1 MSLFLCAMCLYIL
14 DVCPPDVVFLLHI
27 FETLDI
33 LQISRRDI
41 CVMSVFL
48 CAMCIYILDVWTPYP
63 TDFIFPLHV
72 FETFHILQ
80 ISR

>member
-48 CAMCIYILDVWTPYP
+48 CAMCLYILDVCTP
-63 TDFIFPLHV
+63 DVVFLLHI
-72 FETFHILQ
+72 FETLDILQ